1 MNCPACN
8 LDYDQM
14 AEQIEGGNFAVIDNL
29 IEDLT
34 ARKGAENQA
43 AIIFCPSCRE
53 ILARLHARVA
63 AQLRKQTLGNIHNLL
78 DEAHERRSP
87 KKQS

>member
-8 LDYDQM
+8 LDYDEM
-14 AEQIEGGNFAVIDNL
+14 AEQIKGGNLAVVDDL

-34 ARKGAENQA
+34 ARRGAEGSA
-43 AIIFCPSCRE
+43 VIIFCPSCRE
-53 ILARLHARVA
+53 TLARLHARVA
-63 AQLRKQTLGNIHNLL
+63 SQLRKQTLGNIHNLL
-78 DEAHERRSP
+78 DEAYERRNL